1 MKSLINKRTNQI
13 LIPSVLKAGNLKEK
27 TLGLL
32 GKESQPED
40 QALWIPYCPVIH
52 TFFMKFPIDVIF
64 TNKNLIVVSVFH
76 NIPSG
81 RILFGGWSSQSV
93 FEMKAGTLK
102 QLDIKTG
109 DQLYV
114 GR

>member
-1 MKSLINKRTNQI
+1 MKGLINKRTNQV
-13 LIPSVLKAGNLKEK
+13 LIPSALKTGNLKEK
-27 TLGLL
+27 IFGLL

-52 TFFMKFPIDVIF
+52 TFFMKFPIDAIF
-64 TNKNLIVVSVFH
+64 TNKDLIVVSVFH

-81 RILFGGWSSQSV
+81 RILFGGWNSRDV
-93 FEMKAGTLK
+93 FEMKAGALK
-102 QLDIKTG
+102 KLDIKKG

-114 GR
+114 GC